1 MRWRDPAALSKD
13 RRMVDEVERLRLAAR
28 SAQMLAT
35 LAHPDVAAVLAALP
49 RRPGTPAALDEL
61 RPQTGLSLRPFGDAI
76 GRGLDAGVL
85 TAPGPGR
92 IAFDAEAVRAAIDG
106 LVAQSPLAGAL
117 ADPDLGSFIPWG
129 RLQGCPSDP
138 EPLDRLCRHVL
149 PLFEAGRE
157 YSEPSVNGVLLQVTD
172 DYAGLRRVL
181 VDRGVLTRT
190 PDGSSYRVAGGESL
204 PVQPEAGRP

>member
-1 MRWRDPAALSKD
+1 MT
-13 RRMVDEVERLRLAAR
+13 DEVERLRLAAR

-49 RRPGTPAALDEL
+49 RRPGTPAHLDEL

-85 TAPGPGR
+85 TAPGPGQ
-92 IAFDAEAVRAAIDG
+92 IALDADAVRAAIDG
-106 LVAQSPLAGAL
+106 LVAQSPLAAAL
-117 ADPDLGSFIPWG
+117 ADPDLAPFIPWG
-129 RLQGCPSDP
+129 RLQDYPSEL
-138 EPLDRLCRHVL
+138 EPLDRLCRHLL

-157 YSEPSVNGVLLQVTD
+157 YSEPGVNGLLLQVTD
-172 DYAGLRRVL
+172 DYAGLRRAL

-190 PDGSSYRVAGGESL
+190 PDGGSYRVAGPDSVPGET
-204 PVQPEAGRP
+204 EA